1 MSRLTL
7 SLMAVIVAAGCQEAR
22 TPTAPDRD
30 ARLPAEVGRAPSA
43 HLIPGQYIV
52 VLRPA
57 AQDVSTI
64 ARDLLAAHGGTLRFT
79 YTHAL
84 QGFSAELS
92 DAAAAALARHPLVA
106 YVEQNQMMHAVADQP
121 NATWGLDRVDQH
133 DLPLNQ
139 LYSYNATGVGVKVY
153 IIDTGIRQTHSD
165 FGGRALPGV
174 DEVGDGHGTDDCNG
188 HGTHVSGT
196 VGGNTYGVAKAVT
209 LVAVRVLDCS
219 GSGSS
224 DGVIAG
230 VDWVTG
236 DHQAGDPAAANMS
249 LGGFFD
255 QALNDAVKNG
265 IADGVTY
272 AVAAGNSS
280 FDACFFSPSSAP
292 DALTVAASDQ
302 TDARAGFSNY
312 GSCVDLYGPGVS
324 ITSDWNSSDA
334 ATNTISGTSM
344 ASPHVTGGAALYLQG
359 HPSALPAEVGQAIKN
374 AATPSKIT
382 GNPSGTPNLLLYTK
396 DFSAGPPPAPPAD
409 PSSLTATAV
418 SSTQINL
425 AWTDNSNNE
434 DGFKI
439 ERCTGAGCTT
449 FGEITSVGAGVT
461 AYNNTGLSVSTTYRY
476 RVRAFNSGGNSG
488 YSNES
493 EATTF
498 PPPPAPNPPSDL
510 TAAAVSYSRINLAW
524 IDNSDN
530 EVGFRIL
537 RCQGAGCFDF
547 GAVAAVGPNT
557 TDYSDIGLTENT
569 IYRYQIEAFNASG
582 SAYSNVAEATTP
594 LSNPPTARYTW
605 TCGQPG
611 GKGCRF
617 TSTSI
622 DDGGI
627 TSTTW
632 NFGDGATGTG
642 TPVNHVFKTP
652 GTYTVQVTVRDAG
665 GQTST
670 RACTV
675 TTGTSGSCQP

>member
-22 TPTAPDRD
+22 TPTAPGRD

-92 DAAAAALARHPLVA
+92 DAAAVGLARPPLVA
-106 YVEQNQMMHAVADQP
+106 YVEKNQMMHAVADQP
-121 NATWGLDRVDQH
+121 NATWGLDRLDQH

-139 LYSYNATGVGVKVY
+139 LYTYNATGVGVKVY

-165 FGGRALPGV
+165 FGGRAVPGV
-174 DEVGDGHGTDDCNG
+174 DEVGDGNGTDDCNG

-196 VGGNTYGVAKAVT
+196 VGGSTYGVAKAVT

-230 VDWVTG
+230 VDWVTA
-236 DHQAGDPAAANMS
+236 DHQAGEPAAANMS

-255 QALNDAVKNG
+255 QALNDAVENG

-280 FDACFFSPSSAP
+280 SDACFFSPSSAP
-292 DALTVAASDQ
+292 SALTVAASDQ
-302 TDARAGFSNY
+302 NDAKAGFSNY

-374 AATPSKIT
+374 AATPGKIT

-396 DFSAGPPPAPPAD
+396 DFSAGPPPSPPAA
-409 PSSLTATAV
+409 PSNLNAQAV
-418 SSTQINL
+418 SSSEIDLT
-425 AWTDNSNNE
+425 WVDNAGDE

-439 ERCTGAGCTT
+439 ERCQGSGCTNFT
-449 FGEITSVGAGVT
+449 EITTVGANVT
-461 AYNNTGLSVSTTYRY
+461 SYANSGLSPSTTYRY
-476 RVRAFNSGGNSG
+476 RVRAFNAGGSSG
-488 YSNES
+488 YSNEA
-493 EATTF
+493 EATTL
-498 PPPPAPNPPSDL
+498 PPPQPPAAPSNL
-510 TAAAVSYSRINLAW
+510 TASAVSSSQVDLAW
-524 IDNSDN
+524 TDNSDN

-537 RCQGAGCFDF
+537 RCQGVGCFDF
-547 GAVAAVGPNT
+547 GAVASVGPNT
-557 TDYSDIGLTENT
+557 TAYSDVGRTENT
-569 IYRYQIEAFNASG
+569 LYRYQIEAFNAGG
-582 SAYSNVAEATTP
+582 SSYSNVAEATTP
-594 LSNPPTARYTW
+594 LSQPPTARYTW
-605 TCGQPG
+605 ICGQPG
-611 GKGCRF
+611 GKGCTF
-617 TSTSI
+617 TSTST
-622 DDGGI
+622 DDIGI
-627 TSTTW
+627 T
-632 NFGDGATGTG
+632 
-642 TPVNHVFKTP
+642 
-652 GTYTVQVTVRDAG
+652 
-665 GQTST
+665 
-670 RACTV
+670 
-675 TTGTSGSCQP
+675 

>member
-196 VGGNTYGVAKAVT
+196 VGGATYGIAKAVT

-219 GSGSS
+219 GSGTT
-224 DGVIAG
+224 DQVIAG

-236 DHQAGDPAAANMS
+236 DHLAGQPASANMS
-249 LGGFFD
+249 LGGGFD
-255 QALNDAVKNG
+255 QALNNAVENS

-272 AVAAGNSS
+272 AIAAGNSS

-292 DALTVAASDQ
+292 DALTVAASASN
-302 TDARAGFSNY
+302 DARASFSNY

-324 ITSDWNSSDA
+324 ITSDWNSSD
-334 ATNTISGTSM
+334 
-344 ASPHVTGGAALYLQG
+344 
-359 HPSALPAEVGQAIKN
+359 
-374 AATPSKIT
+374 
-382 GNPSGTPNLLLYTK
+382 
-396 DFSAGPPPAPPAD
+396 DAGD
-409 PSSLTATAV
+409 
-418 SSTQINL
+418 
-425 AWTDNSNNE
+425 E

-439 ERCTGAGCTT
+439 ERCQGSGCTNFT
-449 FGEITSVGAGVT
+449 EITTVGANVT
-461 AYNNTGLSVSTTYRY
+461 SYANSGLSPSTTYRY
-476 RVRAFNSGGNSG
+476 RVRAFNAGGSSG
-488 YSNES
+488 YSNEA
-493 EATTF
+493 EATTL
-498 PPPPAPNPPSDL
+498 PPPQPPAAPSNL
-510 TAAAVSYSRINLAW
+510 TASAVSSSQVDLAW
-524 IDNSDN
+524 TDNSDN

-537 RCQGAGCFDF
+537 RCQGVGCFDF
-547 GAVAAVGPNT
+547 GAVASVGPNT
-557 TDYSDIGLTENT
+557 TAYSDVGRTENT
-569 IYRYQIEAFNASG
+569 LYRYQIEAFNAGG
-582 SAYSNVAEATTP
+582 SS
-594 LSNPPTARYTW
+594 
-605 TCGQPG
+605 
-611 GKGCRF
+611 
-617 TSTSI
+617 
-622 DDGGI
+622 
-627 TSTTW
+627 
-632 NFGDGATGTG
+632 
-642 TPVNHVFKTP
+642 
-652 GTYTVQVTVRDAG
+652 
-665 GQTST
+665 
-670 RACTV
+670 
-675 TTGTSGSCQP
+675 